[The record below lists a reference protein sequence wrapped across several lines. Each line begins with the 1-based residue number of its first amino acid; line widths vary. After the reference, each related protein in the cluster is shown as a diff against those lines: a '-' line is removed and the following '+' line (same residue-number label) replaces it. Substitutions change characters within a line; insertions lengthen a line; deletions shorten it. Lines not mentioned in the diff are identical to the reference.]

1 MLFVVM
7 LQRGAVVEVIA
18 QRWLQI
24 DAKVAADVVFG
35 TGSGV
40 ERPLPGA
47 GIGASFRQAGT
58 YTLLEHRAA
67 SKIDELYM
75 LPTQGKLYKYDSMG
89 INVIVNNV
97 KGGINTCDVPYSE
110 SLEQFTRDYETLT
123 KRAAEDCCEI
133 PDEERIIIGTSAVMG
148 TELDCIVNQYT
159 GIFNNPFLVWSRYRR
174 HWFRYRL
181 TISLQF
187 HHAQMDGSHAA
198 RFLEELQKTMK
209 TV

>member
-1 MLFVVM
+1 MRQEIDPKKTSRAYAFEMWTKSPQPMVTMVKTFDVAHLRRQSRRRGMKFNML
-7 LQRGAVVEVIA
+7 LC
-18 QRWLQI
+18 WC
-24 DAKVAADVVFG
+24 
-35 TGSGV
+35 
-40 ERPLPGA
+40 
-47 GIGASFRQAGT
+47 IG
-58 YTLLEHRAA
+58 RAA

-75 LPTQGKLYKYDSMG
+75 LPTQGKLYKYDRMG

-97 KGGINTCDVPYSE
+97 KGGINTCDVPYSD